1 MQNKKYFLQEL
12 TQLWDRLGEKVPKK
26 KRIREKSPATLS
38 QVNELELARIQKQ
51 GFPGGA
57 VV

>member
-1 MQNKKYFLQEL
+1 M
-12 TQLWDRLGEKVPKK
+12 WDRLGEKVPKK